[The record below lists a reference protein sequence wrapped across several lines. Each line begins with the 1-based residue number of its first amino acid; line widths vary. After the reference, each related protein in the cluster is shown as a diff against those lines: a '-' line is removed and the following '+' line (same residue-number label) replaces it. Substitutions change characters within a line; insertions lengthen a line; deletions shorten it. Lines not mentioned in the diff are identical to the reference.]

1 MNELVEPGREP
12 SPTAA
17 VNDGIPV
24 RMWSDV
30 ADLTRLLDET
40 RRVLQATQGQAESL
54 RRRADSDGHAAGIA
68 KAQAEAVRHVL
79 EAHQAAREL
88 VGASES
94 RIISLAASVVTR
106 IAPMLNT
113 PDVVAELAAE
123 ALRTVQGDRHVRIH
137 VGSGAVEATR
147 EMLQR
152 WRDAHPESGAAQ
164 VLTEP
169 QLAPFCCVVESEVG
183 RVEVNLHAQL
193 EMPQGMPAG
202 TATQSHPIPAPA
214 IDSEPTNS
222 SPETFFWLRRDGGS

>member
-1 MNELVEPGREP
+1 VEPDRKP

-54 RRRADSDGHAAGIA
+54 RRRADRDGHAAGVA

-106 IAPMLNT
+106 IAPTLNT

-123 ALRTVQGDRHVRIH
+123 ALRTVQGERHVRIH

-152 WRDAHPESGAAQ
+152 WRDAHPEAGAAQ

-169 QLAPFCCVVESEVG
+169 QLAPFCCVVESELG
-183 RVEVNLHAQL
+183 RVEVNQHARL
-193 EMPQGMPAG
+193 EAPHEMPAG
-202 TATQSHPIPAPA
+202 IATQSHPIPTAA
-214 IDSEPTNS
+214 IDSGPTS
-222 SPETFFWLRRDGGS
+222 SPETFFWLLRDGDS